1 MKPSLCRGV
10 GKRLEMTVARL
21 LWTEW
26 SGRRESN
33 GSAALNKVRAYRKIR
48 LKEHRVHFRGE
59 ARSQYQGGQHEK
71 FSEVA
76 AGARGDS
83 DGRRWFKR
91 TRVRAR
97 QRRSKYSGLAG
108 LSAASPGI
116 EAAIVTTRRAT
127 VLHPSTQGATSGSAL
142 TWPTTAATANRAPH
156 CAAGRAARRSRTT
169 GRSSARRF
177 PPSGSPSP
185 CLRPRDLHRYN
196 PGAT

>member
-1 MKPSLCRGV
+1 
-10 GKRLEMTVARL
+10 MTVARL

-26 SGRRESN
+26 SWRRESN

-48 LKEHRVHFRGE
+48 VHFKGE
-59 ARSQYQGGQHEK
+59 KPAFKYRGGQHEK

-127 VLHPSTQGATSGSAL
+127 VLHSSTQVATSASTL
-142 TWPTTAATANRAPH
+142 TWPVRIALSCRIGVSATPQVSSWCHRHFPAHVYERLNRLCH
-156 CAAGRAARRSRTT
+156 SKRRRC
-169 GRSSARRF
+169 SSARRQAEL
-177 PPSGSPSP
+177 PSV
-185 CLRPRDLHRYN
+185 
-196 PGAT
+196 